1 MDYGNLYGFIT
12 IINEC
17 KRNKEAF
24 GQNLVHLGKT
34 SLRFEIFEK
43 HFEFT

>member
-1 MDYGNLYGFIT
+1 MDYGNLHGFIT
-12 IINEC
+12 IINKC
-17 KRNKEAF
+17 KRNKEAPRQIF
-24 GQNLVHLGKT
+24 VHLGKN